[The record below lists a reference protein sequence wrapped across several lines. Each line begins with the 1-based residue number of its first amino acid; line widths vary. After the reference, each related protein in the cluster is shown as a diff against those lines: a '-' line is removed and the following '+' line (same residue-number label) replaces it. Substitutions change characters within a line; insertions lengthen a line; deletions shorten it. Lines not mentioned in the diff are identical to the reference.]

1 MARILVTGGS
11 GFIGQHLVAA
21 LHGRGE
27 RVRILDV
34 RPPAALHADVEYI
47 RGSVLN
53 GATVDW
59 ALTGVDRVY
68 HLAAL
73 AGMWVANK
81 RDFHNVNCH
90 GTEIVLAAAQKRGV
104 SRFLHCSTE
113 SILFPYSKLGGI
125 SAEEALQPAEV
136 MPGAYTKSKALAEHC
151 AVKAAAGGF
160 PLVIGSPTMPI
171 GPTTSDNLTPPTAM
185 LRHFLQR
192 RLQPHINFLMNLVDV
207 RDVAEGLVLA
217 MEHGRIGQRYI
228 LGGENIRLGK
238 ILKLMSEVSG
248 RRRLP
253 IVVPGVIAE
262 VSATFL
268 EFVADHLTHRPPH
281 GTAEGVRIARQASD
295 LSIDKAR
302 AELGYAPH
310 PIEPILR
317 ETIKH
322 LLASDIKPA
331 TVPLEQSAVG
341 SRAS

>member
-1 MARILVTGGS
+1 MARNLVTGGS

-21 LHGRGE
+21 LQARGE

-53 GATVDW
+53 GTVVDW
-59 ALTGVDRVY
+59 ALTGIDRVY
-68 HLAAL
+68 HLAGL
-73 AGMWVANK
+73 SGMWAANK
-81 RDFHNVNCH
+81 RDFHDVNCH
-90 GTEIVLAAAQKRGV
+90 GTEIVLAAAQERGV

-113 SILFPYSKLGGI
+113 SILFPYSELGGI

-136 MPGAYTKSKALAEHC
+136 MPGAYTKSKALAEHR
-151 AVKAAAGGF
+151 AVKAAAAGF
-160 PLVIGSPTMPI
+160 PVVIGSPTMPI
-171 GPTTSDNLTPPTAM
+171 GPADDNLTPPTAM

-217 MEHGRIGQRYI
+217 MERGRIGQRYI
-228 LGGENIRLGK
+228 LGGENIRLGEV
-238 ILKLMSEVSG
+238 LKLMSAMSG
-248 RRRLP
+248 RRQLP
-253 IVVPGVIAE
+253 IVVPGMVAE

-310 PIEPILR
+310 PIEPVLR
-317 ETIKH
+317 ETIRH
-322 LLASDIKPA
+322 LLASDIKSA
-331 TVPLEQSAVG
+331 TAPLEQSALG